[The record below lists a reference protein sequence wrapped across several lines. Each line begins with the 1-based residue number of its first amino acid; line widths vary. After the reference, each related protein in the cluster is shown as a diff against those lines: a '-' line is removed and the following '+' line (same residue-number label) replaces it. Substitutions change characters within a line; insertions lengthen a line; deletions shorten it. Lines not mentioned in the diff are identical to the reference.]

1 MNGLSCFALTNLAY
15 KQSNAYVDWAVHSK
29 QFQEFLQQQNER
41 FDVVLVQ
48 AFINEAT
55 LSLGHYFD
63 APVVAVVPS
72 AASKWTRNLVGAPN
86 LASFIPHTFTRFTD
100 KMNFWQRAYNSL
112 CYLYDDMLNP
122 LVYAPVQQRILD
134 SMYSNGKKM
143 PPLDALKRN
152 ISLVLYN
159 SHPVLDIPTPVPTNM
174 ISVAGLSIKR
184 GAPVPLSKEMHTF
197 LNESKGVIYVSFGS
211 NNDFSEFDQSKNDA
225 LIDAFSD
232 FQEFRIIFK
241 SREQISIPSHNT
253 TNVMIRPWLSQQALL
268 AHGKVK
274 LFITQGGSYF
284 HCI

>member
-1 MNGLSCFALTNLAY
+1 MNGLSCFALTNLAF
-15 KQSNAYVDWAVHSK
+15 KRSNAYVDWAVHSK

-112 CYLYDDMLNP
+112 CYFYDDMINP
-122 LVYAPVQQRILD
+122 FVYAPVQQRILD
-134 SMYSNGKKM
+134 SMYSNGKNM
-143 PPLDALKRN
+143 PSLDALKRN

-159 SHPVLDIPTPVPTNM
+159 SHAILDISTPVPTNM
-174 ISVAGLSIKR
+174 ISVAGISIKK
-184 GAPVPLSKEMHTF
+184 GATAPLSREMQTF
-197 LNESKGVIYVSFGS
+197 LNESNGVIYVSFGS
-211 NNDFSEFDQSKNDA
+211 NNDFSEFYQSKMYA
-225 LIDAFSD
+225 LINAFSD

-241 SREQISIPSHNT
+241 SPEHISIPSHNAI
-253 TNVMIRPWLSQQALL
+253 NVMIRPWLPQKSLL
-268 AHGKVK
+268 ADDKVK

-284 HCI
+284 HLK